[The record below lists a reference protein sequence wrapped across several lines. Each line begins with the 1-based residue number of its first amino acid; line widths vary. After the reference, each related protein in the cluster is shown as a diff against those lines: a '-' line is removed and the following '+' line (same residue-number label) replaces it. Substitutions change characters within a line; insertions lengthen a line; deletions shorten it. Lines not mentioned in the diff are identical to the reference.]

1 MAVVTGSSGEL
12 RYNGLRIGKCREY
25 TLNIS
30 RDALET
36 TTLGSNDRS
45 YVPGVRGTTG
55 SATIL
60 YDKDDAG
67 TMAVL
72 NSIFD
77 NSTAVGEVRFIF
89 NTAETNALEVDAFIT
104 QVSTPVSVGEVT
116 ACSVNFQAS
125 GSFNGTF

>member
-1 MAVVTGSSGEL
+1 MALLTGSSGEL
-12 RYNGLRIGKCREY
+12 RYNGLKVAKCREY
-25 TLNIS
+25 SLDIS
-30 RDALET
+30 RDSLET

-60 YDKDDAG
+60 YDKNDAG

-77 NSTAVGEVRFIF
+77 NSTAVGELKFIF
-89 NTAETNALEVDAFIT
+89 DSTTANALEVDAFIT
-104 QVSTPVSVGEVT
+104 QVSTPVSVGAVT
-116 ACSVNFQAS
+116 ACSVNFQGS